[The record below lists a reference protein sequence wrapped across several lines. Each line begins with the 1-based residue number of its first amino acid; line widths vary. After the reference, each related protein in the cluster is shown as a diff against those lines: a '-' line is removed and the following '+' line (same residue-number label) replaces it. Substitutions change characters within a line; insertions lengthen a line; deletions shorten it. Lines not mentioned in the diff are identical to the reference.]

1 MSRVPVFSGRRVVRR
16 LALGVDGNPRC
27 NEHSAGSGGQTD
39 ERRTEAGIHSTF
51 NVPKSDR
58 KSPCRPPAMSG
69 PRAVS
74 ASDVTPG
81 TGPVEGANG
90 GVVRIGFV
98 PLIDAAPLVA
108 AYELGLFER
117 HGVRVTLERQIGWA
131 NLRDKLTYGQLD
143 AGHALLGMPLT
154 SVLSADCRVGEPLV
168 SVMELGTGGN
178 AITLSK
184 ALADRGVRSAA
195 TLARWLAEA
204 AGRSPPGGGDAR
216 KPIVA
221 HVFGCSMHHYLL
233 REWLAAAGVDP
244 DFDVRLVVIPPEQMP
259 GHLQTGHLD
268 GYCVGEPYNT
278 AAEWDKT
285 GVVVTPTTDILPDH
299 PEKVLAVTRRWAAA
313 HGPAVVALV
322 KALLEACAWCDDATN
337 HPALAGWLAK
347 EQYIGLPAD
356 LLAASLAIDRSVGVA
371 ARHASPRPMD
381 WRMRSFRPAATFPSA
396 THAAWMAEQMIRWG
410 HAPSDTDVVATARAC
425 TDARFYRQ
433 AAAELG
439 IPFPDDDLVP
449 MPLRHG
455 SCYDAKRSPYRGQPP
470 RLPAPETADNL
481 IDATAANES

>member
-1 MSRVPVFSGRRVVRR
+1 MAKANPKTSAAPAAKPARNAGTVADAAGVPPV
-16 LALGVDGNPRC
+16 
-27 NEHSAGSGGQTD
+27 GG
-39 ERRTEAGIHSTF
+39 
-51 NVPKSDR
+51 
-58 KSPCRPPAMSG
+58 
-69 PRAVS
+69 
-74 ASDVTPG
+74 AS
-81 TGPVEGANG
+81 G

-108 AYELGLFER
+108 ACELGLFKK
-117 HGVRVTLERQIGWA
+117 HGVRVALERQIGWA

-143 AGHALLGMPLT
+143 AGHALLGMPLV
-154 SVLSADCRVGEPLV
+154 SVLADDRRLGEPLV

-178 AITLSK
+178 AISLSA

-195 TLARWLAEA
+195 TLARWLHEA
-204 AGRSPPGGGDAR
+204 AEHARPAPAFGGEAGVGRAGSRDDPR
-216 KPIVA
+216 KPVLA

-233 REWLAAAGVDP
+233 RDWLAAAGVDP

-259 GHLQTGHLD
+259 GHLASGHLD

-278 AAEWDKT
+278 AAEWEKA

-299 PEKVLAVTRRWAAA
+299 PEKVLAVTLKWAAN

-322 KALLEACAWCDDATN
+322 KALLEACAWCDDASN
-337 HPALAGWLAK
+337 HPALADWLARK
-347 EQYIGLPAD
+347 QYIGLPAD

-371 ARHASPRPMD
+371 ARHASPRPLD

-410 HAPSDTDVVATARAC
+410 HAASDTDVLAAAAEC

-439 IPFPDDDLVP
+439 VACPDDDLAP

-455 SCYDAKRSPYRGQPP
+455 ACYDARRSPYRGQPQRIP
-470 RLPAPETADNL
+470 THETAQGVVADGGR
-481 IDATAANES
+481 